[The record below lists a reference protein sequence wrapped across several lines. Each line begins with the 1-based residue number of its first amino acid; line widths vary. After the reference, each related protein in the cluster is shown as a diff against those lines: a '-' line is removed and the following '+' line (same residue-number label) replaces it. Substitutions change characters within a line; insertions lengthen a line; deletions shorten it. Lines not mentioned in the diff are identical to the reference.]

1 VTARAEHLQ
10 WAKDRALEC
19 ADRGETAHAV
29 PGRLRECI
37 EGFR

>member
-1 VTARAEHLQ
+1 MTRQEHLQ
-10 WAKDRALEC
+10 WAKGRAPEY

-29 PGRLRECI
+29 PGRLREYT